1 MCRTIYSLILIS
13 IIPLSVIWLIL
24 PKPHHLK
31 KKKKATS
38 IIWGL
43 LSVQSK
49 CKQVNTLQD
58 VIRFLTCVSSLL
70 IIQNSKRPAYVRASF
85 YWEHRSLLF
94 VLVFCFSFNGC
105 FDSSL
110 SAQELICINTVFLKV
125 VVKFSCKTVSM
136 HAFQSSG
143 SISF

>member
-13 IIPLSVIWLIL
+13 IIPLS
-24 PKPHHLK
+24 HLAHTTKTPSFK

-38 IIWGL
+38 IIWGF

-58 VIRFLTCVSSLL
+58 LIRFLTCVSSLL
-70 IIQNSKRPAYVRASF
+70 IIQNSKWPAYVRASF

-94 VLVFCFSFNGC
+94 LLVFCFSFNGC

-110 SAQELICINTVFLKV
+110 SEQGLICINTVFLKV

-136 HAFQSSG
+136 HAVQSSG